1 MKNKRI
7 MFPIIISVVVIVIAI
22 IIFIIIGSGENKS
35 KSNSTIKLS
44 GNSEN
49 ASTGNAVTDTDDE
62 ENTVDNDTD
71 NSTNNNTRNSASDN
85 TNDNTTNSTSDD
97 SIDFDG
103 DEFYLDS
110 AKAFVAGLMDS
121 DDMKDFIDKHVDV
134 KAYAACFDVS
144 ADDAK
149 FMEEYQKLSDD
160 DDKVLEVS
168 EKFNELATEKNLKL
182 DSISNPKTSG
192 DDENI
197 SRVTVTLKKGNSTI
211 KYRMVFY
218 GEIVIYIADD
228 SGDSIIDLNS

>member
-7 MFPIIISVVVIVIAI
+7 LFPIIISVIVIVIAI
-22 IIFIIIGSGENKS
+22 IIFILIGSGEKND

-49 ASTGNAVTDTDDE
+49 SSKSNTVDNTDE
-62 ENTVDNDTD
+62 EEDNAVDNDTD
-71 NSTNNNTRNSASDN
+71 NATDENT
-85 TNDNTTNSTSDD
+85 TNDTSNNTTNSTSDD

-103 DEFYLDS
+103 DEFYLKS
-110 AKAFVAGLMDS
+110 AKAFVAGLMNS
-121 DDMKDFIDKHVDV
+121 DDMKDFVDKHVDV
-134 KAYAACFDVS
+134 KAYAACYDIS

-149 FMEEYQKLSDD
+149 FMDEYQKLSDD

-168 EKFNELATEKNLKL
+168 KKFEELASEKNLKL
-182 DSISNPKTSG
+182 DAISNPKTSG

-197 SRVTVTLKKGNSTI
+197 SRVTITLKKGDSTE

-218 GEIVIYIADD
+218 GDIVIYIADD
-228 SGDSIIDLNS
+228 SGDSIIDLND

>member
-7 MFPIIISVVVIVIAI
+7 LFPIIISVIVIVIAI
-22 IIFIIIGSGENKS
+22 IIFILIGSGEKNN

-49 ASTGNAVTDTDDE
+49 SSKSNTVDNTDDE
-62 ENTVDNDTD
+62 EDNTVDNDTD
-71 NSTNNNTRNSASDN
+71 NATDENTTNNTSN
-85 TNDNTTNSTSDD
+85 NTTNSTSDD

-103 DEFYLDS
+103 DEFYLKS
-110 AKAFVAGLMDS
+110 AKAFVAGLMNS
-121 DDMKDFIDKHVDV
+121 DDMKDFVDKHVDV
-134 KAYAACFDVS
+134 KAYAACYDIS

-149 FMEEYQKLSDD
+149 FMDEYQKLSDD

-168 EKFNELATEKNLKL
+168 KKFEELASEKNLKL
-182 DSISNPKTSG
+182 DAISNPKTSG

-197 SRVTVTLKKGNSTI
+197 SRVTITLKKGDSTE

-218 GEIVIYIADD
+218 GDIVIYIADD
-228 SGDSIIDLNS
+228 SGDSIIDLND

>member
-7 MFPIIISVVVIVIAI
+7 LFPIIISVIVIVIAI
-22 IIFIIIGSGENKS
+22 IIFILIGSGEKNN

-49 ASTGNAVTDTDDE
+49 SSKSNTVDNTDDE
-62 ENTVDNDTD
+62 EDNTVDNDTD
-71 NSTNNNTRNSASDN
+71 NATDENTTNGTSN
-85 TNDNTTNSTSDD
+85 NTTNSTSDD

-103 DEFYLDS
+103 DEFYLKS
-110 AKAFVAGLMDS
+110 AKAFVAGLMNS
-121 DDMKDFIDKHVDV
+121 DDMKDFVDKHVDV
-134 KAYAACFDVS
+134 KAYAACYDIS

-149 FMEEYQKLSDD
+149 FMDEYQKLSDD

-168 EKFNELATEKNLKL
+168 KKFEELASEKNLKL
-182 DSISNPKTSG
+182 DAISNPKTSG

-197 SRVTVTLKKGNSTI
+197 SRVNITLKKGDSTE

-218 GEIVIYIADD
+218 GDIVIYIADD
-228 SGDSIIDLNS
+228 SGDSIIDLND